1 MDSEPAGAVRMRL
14 RTKLAVAFGGLLVVM
29 LAVAAGAIVWSS
41 RLGES
46 IQVILSENF
55 RSVLAAQDMK
65 ESLERMD
72 SGALFSLT
80 GDPQQ
85 GRTLIETYGPR
96 FESALDLELSN
107 LTLPGERERAER
119 IGGLYERYEAALTA
133 VLDGTRPMEQRRESY
148 YGELLPRFQEI
159 KRLADEI
166 LDMNQANM
174 SEASV
179 RARYLAA
186 TARHQMVVALLVG
199 TALAVFCVAFLARS
213 IVQPLARLTE
223 SARQI
228 EQGNYELVVEP
239 TTRDEI
245 AQLAEAFNAMARRL
259 RALRRSDQAKL
270 SMVQRV
276 SQLTINSLPDGV
288 FLLDPSLVVEL
299 ANREARELLG
309 VVPGEPLPA
318 AHREWIGPLV
328 EEASRLGGVQTR
340 ASYERAVQI
349 FLGGRER
356 FFLPQAVAIRD
367 AELGVVGV
375 TVILVDV
382 TDLRRLDAMKSN
394 LVSTVSHELM
404 TPLTSLSMA
413 LHILLGERLGALA
426 PEQAELLVSAREDAD
441 RLRQIL
447 EGLLDVSRLES
458 GAGVL
463 ELAETSLGEIVE
475 RAAAPVR
482 AAFRDKG
489 VALVLEPLDTDVRV
503 LADRARAALL
513 LGNLLT
519 NALKHTPAGGRVAVV
534 SRGLDAQR
542 AEISV
547 RDTGKGIAAEHQE
560 RVFDRFFQV
569 PGETER
575 GAGLGLAIA
584 KEIAEAH
591 GGRLLLDPDAGPGAT
606 FRFEIPRVS

>member
-1 MDSEPAGAVRMRL
+1 MASDPAGGVKLRL

-29 LAVAAGAIVWSS
+29 LAVAAGAIVWSA

-46 IQVILSENF
+46 IHVILSENF

-85 GRTLIETYGPR
+85 GRTLIEAYDPR
-96 FESALDLELSN
+96 FQAALDLELSN

-119 IGGLYERYEAALTA
+119 IAVLYERYETALTA
-133 VLDGTRPMEQRRESY
+133 VLDGTRPIAARRESY

-166 LDMNQANM
+166 LDMNQRNM

-179 RARYLAA
+179 RAGYLAA
-186 TARHQMVVALLVG
+186 TARHQMVLALVVG

-223 SARQI
+223 SAHQI
-228 EQGNYELVVEP
+228 EQGHYELVVEP

-245 AQLAEAFNAMARRL
+245 GQLAEAFNSMASRL
-259 RALRRSDQAKL
+259 RALRRTDQARL

-288 FLLDPSLVVEL
+288 FLLDPALVVEL

-309 VVPGEPLPA
+309 ITPGEALPTS
-318 AHREWIGPLV
+318 HREWIGPLV

-340 ASYERAVQI
+340 GSYERAVQI
-349 FLGGRER
+349 FHGGRER

-413 LHILLGERLGALA
+413 LHILLGERVGALS
-426 PEQAELLVSAREDAD
+426 PEQTELLVSAREDAD

-458 GAGVL
+458 GASGL
-463 ELAETSLGEIVE
+463 ELAHTSLAELVE
-475 RAAAPVR
+475 RAVAPVR
-482 AAFRDKG
+482 SAFRDKG
-489 VALVLEPLDTDVRV
+489 VALELEPPDGDVRV
-503 LADRARAALL
+503 VADRARAALL

-519 NALKHTPAGGRVAVV
+519 NALKHTPAGGSVTVV
-534 SRGLDAQR
+534 SRALDAQR

-547 RDTGKGIAAEHQE
+547 RDTGTGIRAEYQE
-560 RVFDRFFQV
+560 RVFDRFFRV
-569 PGETER
+569 PGETEH

-584 KEIAEAH
+584 QEIAEAH
-591 GGRLLLDPDAGPGAT
+591 GGRLWLDPDAGPGAT
-606 FRFEIPRVS
+606 FRFEIPRAA